1 MAIVR
6 SKGELAFH
14 IFNYFFLG
22 AFSLLTAYPFLNM
35 LAVSLSGP
43 SPIGLGK
50 VYLIPLEIQFRSY
63 TFMLENKLFWDAIRF
78 TASITVAY
86 VVLGVLLTAII
97 AYPLSKKSFR
107 LKKVMTMMIVATM
120 FFQVGLIPEF
130 LLYRTLG
137 ILDTVWV
144 LIIPGCIST
153 WSLLILRNFFMTIPD
168 SIEESALIDGA
179 NELQIF
185 FRIVIPMSTPVIATI
200 TLWYAVAEWN
210 TFYQVIMFTNKQELN
225 SLQVVLRSIVMDREG
240 IGGMMTDSATNRA
253 KGNINMTPQ
262 SVKAVS
268 IVLATL
274 PIMLVYPFLQ
284 KYFVKGVIV
293 GALKG

>member
-1 MAIVR
+1 
-6 SKGELAFH
+6 
-14 IFNYFFLG
+14 
-22 AFSLLTAYPFLNM
+22 LLT
-35 LAVSLSGP
+35 S
-43 SPIGLGK
+43 
-50 VYLIPLEIQFRSY
+50 
-63 TFMLENKLFWDAIRF
+63 
-78 TASITVAY
+78 
-86 VVLGVLLTAII
+86 II

-144 LIIPGCIST
+144 LTIPGCIST

-168 SIEESALIDGA
+168 SIEESAFIDGA
-179 NELQIF
+179 NEIQIF
-185 FRIVIPMSTPVIATI
+185 FRIVIPMSMPVIATI

-210 TFYQVIMFTNKQELN
+210 TFYQVIMFTNRQELN

-240 IGGMMTDSATNRA
+240 VGSMMTDSQTNRA
-253 KGNINMTPQ
+253 NGNINMTPQ
-262 SVKAVS
+262 SVKAVA